1 MAVKMV
7 DLVLATSNANK
18 MKEIRSIVPDCFNLI
33 SLSDAGVFSELP
45 ETTGTIPGNAAQK
58 AEEVFRLTG
67 KNSMADDTGLIVPA
81 LNGLPGVDSAF
92 FAGLPRSDDRNMQ
105 KLLSML
111 EMEKDRSAYFLCV
124 IALVMDGKTS
134 LFEGRL
140 DGTIALSPSGSNG
153 FGYDPVFIPEGES
166 CTLAMLEPSEKNR
179 ISHRKRA
186 LQNLTAALS
195 RDLSGLDG

>member
-81 LNGLPGVDSAF
+81 LNGMPGVDSAF

-166 CTLAMLEPSEKNR
+166 RTLAMLEPSEKNR